1 MKNRMAL
8 VAALGLALGTLW
20 SASPAMAHGEGDAG
34 GSRPPT
40 GTDLASD
47 ADAAL
52 ARMRLKNF
60 VRASYE
66 LGLSKSQT
74 PERQKRLDETL
85 AMIDRMSDGD
95 ALGATASISPVMGLT
110 RGLDALAAVTA
121 ANDGHRASVVASVAQ
136 DDPAVAILRRD
147 LDAYLARFVPYSSV
161 VQSQYP
167 EYSAM
172 LSGFRSQVQAM
183 DARDLA
189 MMVETFNQIPSAR
202 GILTLDPAVIIGQ
215 GGAPPLRA
223 ASQDRRQRP
232 DALDAGSIH
241 TLSDCA
247 DATFGPVATAV
258 MQAIGE
264 AAEEVKD
271 LLWDDLMIGNINL
284 PNPVRI
290 IAASIALPLW
300 LLALSMRA
308 DLDVFLACNDNAH
321 QALTEMHKEESEIRL
336 EAMKSLLNDSTK
348 ITDLKRTIANRADRM
363 DIFAIEF
370 RKLTLRLDIEKDL
383 LRMGDPRISL
393 FQIPQSVCITVGEH
407 QSCGQLET
415 VRDIVAD
422 TILDNRSLGFDTTLA
437 TTALNDG
444 DSQRALGLY
453 KAAYTRYRYAYQ
465 LAVRSR

>member
-1 MKNRMAL
+1 MFNRLAT
-8 VAALGLALGTLW
+8 VAALGLALCSLRT
-20 SASPAMAHGEGDAG
+20 ASPAMAHGETEARGTSLLAG
-34 GSRPPT
+34 PAPDS
-40 GTDLASD
+40 
-47 ADAAL
+47 ADPAL
-52 ARMRLKNF
+52 ARLRLKNF
-60 VRASYE
+60 VRAS
-66 LGLSKSQT
+66 LQQGLPAPMT
-74 PERQKRLDETL
+74 PERQQRLDATL
-85 AMIDRMSDGD
+85 ALIDRMSDGE
-95 ALGATASISPVMGLT
+95 ALAATASVSPVMGLT
-110 RGLDALAAVTA
+110 RGLDALAAVVA
-121 ANDGHRASVVASVAQ
+121 ASDQDRGGTVTSVAQ
-136 DDPAVAILRRD
+136 DDPAVELLRRD
-147 LDAYLARFVPYSSV
+147 LDAYLARFAPYSSV
-161 VQSQYP
+161 VQGQYP
-167 EYSAM
+167 EYAAM
-172 LSGFRSQVQAM
+172 LTGFRSHVQAM
-183 DARDLA
+183 DAGELA
-189 MMVETFNQIPSAR
+189 RLVETFNQIPSAR
-202 GILTLDPAVIIGQ
+202 GILALDPAAIIGQ
-215 GGAPPLRA
+215 GGSPPLRA
-223 ASQDRRQRP
+223 TAPDRRQRP

-271 LLWDDLMIGNINL
+271 LLWDDLMLGNINL
-284 PNPVRI
+284 PNPIRI
-290 IAASIALPLW
+290 GAAIIALPLW

-363 DIFAIEF
+363 DIFAVEF